1 MASHR
6 LSDDMAL
13 RIGMAS
19 RSLPGIELDDWVSIL
34 IRAVGLPLTVERV
47 KKLRLKRLRQSGGRQ
62 LHGYQ
67 DEQLRQALAS
77 LRGHGVDMRAT
88 LPPTRTYRNGDMPGS
103 IRVACA
109 SNRSDRID
117 AAYGTCARFLIYQVS
132 VQEARLIDIREVTVS
147 GNASVR
153 FEARAC
159 LIGDCHVLC
168 ALTLGATAAASVVR
182 AGVHPLRVGVPQ
194 TADRLLASLQDVMS
208 GSPPPWMD
216 NLMRG
221 SSRPDTSNSTLSG
234 RDDHDEPARHSR
246 HD

>member
-1 MASHR
+1 MTPHR
-6 LSDDMAL
+6 LTDDMAL

-19 RSLPGIELDDWVSIL
+19 RALPGIDLNDWVSVL

-47 KKLRLKRLRQSGGRQ
+47 KKLRLKRLRQAGSKHLQ
-62 LHGYQ
+62 PFQ
-67 DEQLRQALAS
+67 DEQLRQALS
-77 LRGHGVDMRAT
+77 NLRGHGVDMRAT
-88 LPPTRTYRNGDMPGS
+88 LPPTQDYRNGDMPGS

-132 VQEARLIDIREVTVS
+132 VQEARLIDIREVNVS

-194 TADRLLASLQDVMS
+194 SADRLLTSLQDVMS

-221 SSRPDTSNSTLSG
+221 NTLSDKPKTSG
-234 RDDHDEPARHSR
+234 REQDDESARYSH
-246 HD
+246 HE